1 MLGQPELDAL
11 HAGSK
16 LGDLVVEAQ
25 PPWSFAKADL
35 PAGAE
40 KGAHG
45 SQAELEVPLLLS
57 GAGIAG
63 TGPAAPGLVDV
74 APTIA
79 ALLHAPCPA
88 QGQGRAL
95 TEAFTA
101 PAACT

>member
-1 MLGQPELDAL
+1 VLGQPELDAL
-11 HAGSK
+11 HAGPK

-35 PAGAE
+35 QAGTE

-45 SQAELEVPLLLS
+45 SQAELDVPLLLS
-57 GAGIAG
+57 GAGIAN
-63 TGPAAPGLVDV
+63 TPPANAGLVDV

-88 QGQGRAL
+88 QTDGRPL